1 MDVLLG
7 VLLGVA
13 LSASVFAVSRLAAP
27 RRVLAP
33 GEEGVRAALH
43 AAAATLPHLRKGL
56 TRESAGKAIGHLHAL
71 TQAEGVLI
79 DDGETVLAVHGLPTE
94 TRHLSLKRDSP
105 SLETDL
111 GWLPDSERV
120 EVVHGPS
127 PFGNTVIAPLL
138 VGGER

>member
-13 LSASVFAVSRLAAP
+13 LSASVFAVSRLLAP

-56 TRESAGKAIGHLHAL
+56 SRESAGKAIGHLHAL
-71 TQAEGVLI
+71 TQAVGVVI
-79 DDGETVLAVHGLPTE
+79 DDGETVLASDGLPA
-94 TRHLSLKRDSP
+94 K
-105 SLETDL
+105 DL
-111 GWLPDSERV
+111 DWLPASERV
-120 EVVHGPS
+120 EVVRGPA
-127 PFGNTVIAPLL
+127 PYGNTIVAPL
-138 VGGER
+138 

>member
-7 VLLGVA
+7 VVLGVVLTASA
-13 LSASVFAVSRLAAP
+13 LAIGRLAAP

-71 TQAEGVLI
+71 TNAVGVLI
-79 DDGETVLAVHGLPTE
+79 DDGSTVLAADGIRAGDAPPE
-94 TRHLSLKRDSP
+94 
-105 SLETDL
+105 
-111 GWLPDSERV
+111 WLPDSDRV
-120 EVVHGPS
+120 AV
-127 PFGNTVIAPLL
+127 
-138 VGGER
+138 